1 MTDDITP
8 DEVTTIMTDPGEV
21 GRMFCQALRHPSE
34 NATALRW
41 LVTPESLNLWG
52 DFSEEARILASID
65 NYGIVETKPSIGDP
79 TVAYSRILRLV
90 DDAPAMVQA
99 SYGRALTSWIVTLV
113 WRAEYG
119 RWMVHHFGDFVLPE
133 NVPHG
138 QPPTSA
144 AN

>member
-41 LVTPESLNLWG
+41 LVTPESLDLWADFQHEANILDSLG
-52 DFSEEARILASID
+52 D
-65 NYGIVETKPSIGDP
+65 YGITADAKPAFGDDP
-79 TVAYSRILRLV
+79 DVAYSRLV
-90 DDAPAMVQA
+90 KDVPEDFQA
-99 SYGRALTSWIVTLV
+99 TGAIIGSWVITLV
-113 WRAEYG
+113 WRADYG
-119 RWMVHHFGDFVLPE
+119 RWMVHHFGDYVLPE

-138 QPPTSA
+138 
-144 AN
+144 